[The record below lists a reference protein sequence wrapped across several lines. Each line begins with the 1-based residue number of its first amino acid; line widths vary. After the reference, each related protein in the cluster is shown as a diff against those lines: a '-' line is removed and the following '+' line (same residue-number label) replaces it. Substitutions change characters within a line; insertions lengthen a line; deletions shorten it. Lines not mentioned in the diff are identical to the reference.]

1 MLGHLPLKNQS
12 NNCSILQIIGKKQI
26 VNRRGRE
33 WSRKSKSTKYT
44 LICMF
49 ACMHDIDQS
58 MHKEIESFALRLVFL
73 FEQATIT

>member
-1 MLGHLPLKNQS
+1 MLGHLPLQNLS
-12 NNCSILQIIGKKQI
+12 NNCSTLQIIGKKQI

-33 WSRKSKSTKYT
+33 KANLP

-49 ACMHDIDQS
+49 ACMHDIDRS